1 MSLLTEASLI
11 VTPNGYNVGKLY
23 SVVPNTTLG
32 DMDVVRATSA
42 TRVNSAGLIE
52 IARTNLVLYSEQFDN
67 ASWQKVGG
75 GIASAPVVT
84 PNVETA
90 PDGTMTADRVF
101 FTLNGGTSSLDLS
114 SLGSNAFTFTSLT
127 RTQSVYIKTTD
138 GTTRNFS
145 FVSPTGIST
154 SITVTSVYQRFTFT
168 VPNGTIVSS
177 TIRLRLRGSA
187 SGEGTATSATIAI
200 WGAQYEEGSVATEYI
215 PTVASIRT
223 KFAGITQDG
232 SVAQNIPRLDYTGG
246 GCPSILAEPARTNL
260 VFYSEQ
266 FDNTY
271 WNKSNVTV
279 TANTTTAPDG
289 TMTADNLNITA
300 TNGFLRR
307 SSLTFANSTSYT
319 ISIFVK
325 KSATT
330 GTKNFRFYYNNNESS
345 PINSS
350 FTCLVDLTNITA
362 TTTASGTIPP
372 TILSTRLVNY
382 NNNWYR
388 VEVAFTTS
396 SLGGNATSEIGL
408 QPPSGGPVVDFDAW
422 GAQLEAGAYATSYIP
437 TTTATVTRNGD
448 QISRANLFTNGIV
461 TASGGTWF
469 MEIRNNLVYTR
480 DNSNVNINLD
490 DSSGFNNGFLLRN
503 TGTGRLSIQK
513 TILGSATFLYLTTT
527 DLTKIAIKW
536 NGVTADVFANGVK
549 VVSATAFT
557 TTNLQTILT
566 QMQVPVFI
574 NLMALFPT
582 PLTDTQCTQLT
593 TP

>member
-232 SVAQNIPRLDYTGG
+232 SVAQNIPRLDYPPLG
-246 GCPSILAEPARTNL
+246 GCPSILVEPLRTNL
-260 VFYSEQ
+260 VLYSEE
-266 FDNTY
+266 FDNAAWVPVSSTITANAAISPSGATNAETMTIVDSNSRVAQAITLGAGTY
-271 WNKSNVTV
+271 RVSVYVKVISQTTAGTIRLQSIVDGSNVNV
-279 TANTTTAPDG
+279 
-289 TMTADNLNITA
+289 
-300 TNGFLRR
+300 
-307 SSLTFANSTSYT
+307 
-319 ISIFVK
+319 
-325 KSATT
+325 
-330 GTKNFRFYYNNNESS
+330 
-345 PINSS
+345 S
-350 FTCLVDLTNITA
+350 FTPTTEWQRVEGTFTAAVGITSFLIRGN
-362 TTTASGTIPP
+362 ASAFVGTIA
-372 TILSTRLVNY
+372 I
-382 NNNWYR
+382 
-388 VEVAFTTS
+388 
-396 SLGGNATSEIGL
+396 
-408 QPPSGGPVVDFDAW
+408 W
-422 GAQLEAGAYATSYIP
+422 GFQVEAGSNATSYIP
-437 TTTATVTRNGD
+437 TTSASVTRNAD
-448 QISRANLFTNGIV
+448 QISLGNVYTNNLI

-469 MEIRNNLVYTR
+469 VEFRNNVPLTRDSNTVGLNLDTSLGANGFAIRNNA
-480 DNSNVNINLD
+480 
-490 DSSGFNNGFLLRN
+490 
-503 TGTGRLSIQK
+503 
-513 TILGSATFLYLTTT
+513 SATRLTISKYIASSRTDLYVTTT
-527 DLTKIAIKW
+527 NTCKIAIKW
-536 NGVTADVFANGVK
+536 NGTTADIFENGAK

-557 TTNLQTILT
+557 TTA
-566 QMQVPVFI
+566 MEVI
-574 NLMALFPT
+574 NGFSADVTRYINQMALFPT
-582 PLTDTQCTQLT
+582 ALTDTQCTQLT
-593 TP
+593 T